1 MASKAGKLVKKENKK
16 LMDSL
21 EVEKYPWLHFN
32 DQTVI
37 FPDNPRK
44 SVILQKMHD
53 PQEMNVK
60 IMTARD
66 FKKPL
71 GSRAKMLLPTDMTL
85 DFEKGRKEM
94 EIRRRRT
101 MMDEEE
107 AMALELSEMEHELE
121 VNVSKKKRENTG
133 ATSQAKAPEKS
144 VKEEQDSKD
153 QDLSFVPTEQPVEA
167 KSEDNKEMTN
177 EEEATKL
184 KEQREK
190 IFNDAKNAGFSEGK
204 EEGFAT
210 GKIEGFE
217 TGSREGYQ
225 SGEERGMAAAESK
238 YDRAFENISEVAN
251 RLSELRDSL
260 IKQGKD
266 IFIELT
272 KLCCEKILKEQIK
285 SSDQSLAHLFDEIL
299 KSYTSKNSITIE
311 MNSNDADRLRRHI
324 EAKKDASK
332 IEIRENESLES
343 GSFHVESATGVS
355 FVDLKKSVENIV
367 ENIKEDLFQEETQSD
382 KIKYSEA
389 EKKA

>member
-1 MASKAGKLVKKENKK
+1 MVSKSGKLIKKENKK
-16 LMDSL
+16 LMDTL

-60 IMTARD
+60 ITAARD

-107 AMALELSEMEHELE
+107 AMALELSEMEHEME
-121 VNVSKKKRENTG
+121 VNVNKKRNENSG
-133 ATSQAKAPEKS
+133 ADPQVKTPDKSMPVEKS
-144 VKEEQDSKD
+144 NKEQE
-153 QDLSFVPTEQPVEA
+153 LSFVPTEQQTEV
-167 KSEDNKEMTN
+167 KSEENIEMKT
-177 EEEATKL
+177 EDSTLKL
-184 KEQREK
+184 KEQSEK
-190 IFNDAKNAGFSEGK
+190 IFNEAKNAGFNEGK
-204 EEGFAT
+204 EEGFTT
-210 GKIEGFE
+210 GKKEGFE
-217 TGSREGYQ
+217 AGSRDGYL

-238 YDRAFENISEVAN
+238 YNRAFENISEVAN

-266 IFIELT
+266 IFVELT

-285 SSDQSLAHLFDEIL
+285 SSDASLAHLFDEIL
-299 KSYTSKNSITIE
+299 KTYTSKNSITIE
-311 MNSNDADRLRRHI
+311 MNSNDATRLRRHI
-324 EAKKDASK
+324 EAKKEVSK
-332 IEIRENESLES
+332 IEIKENESLES
-343 GSFHVESATGVS
+343 GSFHVESDTGVS
-355 FVDLKKSVENIV
+355 FVDLKKSVDNIV
-367 ENIKEDLFQEETQSD
+367 ENLKDDLFQDETQSD
-382 KIKYSEA
+382 NIKYSGEA
-389 EKKA
+389 KKA